1 MRAVFERFDRNRN
14 NRLEHAELREALGP
28 LATPPH
34 PNPHPNPSPKPYPNL
49 GSSPSPSPSPGAFD
63 SKHGRLEVS
72 SREAAA
78 KLAKYDRDKSG
89 AMEIDEF
96 ALLVAD
102 LRRLGYEIRDAE
114 IRRLGGGG
122 GSGEA

>member
-14 NRLEHAELREALGP
+14 NRLEHAELREAL
-28 LATPPH
+28 
-34 PNPHPNPSPKPYPNL
+34 
-49 GSSPSPSPSPGAFD
+49 GAFD